1 MQHFNF
7 EIQHK
12 SLLYTKKWDTSRK
25 QAHMIITLQDDL
37 DAISAILNETFKIPA
52 FKRSY
57 DEAFD
62 KIAQILYR
70 YGIVENARNLRF
82 RFILCMQEF
91 FDGIPQDQWRVKDP
105 AFIKQSED
113 FAILKFREWIIEQIT

>member
-1 MQHFNF
+1 
-7 EIQHK
+7 
-12 SLLYTKKWDTSRK
+12 
-25 QAHMIITLQDDL
+25 MIITLRDDL
-37 DAISAILNETFKIPA
+37 DAISAILNEIFKIPA

-62 KIAQILYR
+62 KIAQILCR
-70 YGIVENARNLRF
+70 YGIMENAHNLRF

-91 FDGIPQDQWRVKDP
+91 FDDIPQDQWRIKDP

-113 FAILKFREWIIEQIT
+113 FAIAKFREWITEQLI